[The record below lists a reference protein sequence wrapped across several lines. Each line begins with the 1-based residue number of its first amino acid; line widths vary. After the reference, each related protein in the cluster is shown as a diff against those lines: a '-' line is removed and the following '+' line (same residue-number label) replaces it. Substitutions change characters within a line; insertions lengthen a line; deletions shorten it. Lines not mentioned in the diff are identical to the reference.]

1 MSLHDDIQNH
11 INDLQ
16 KLLNETTEPALIKKA
31 RELWGK
37 EDYRFKVLKQFVASS
52 GDRFAKPA
60 DPPAPEPSGGQDN
73 KPVQKSAKEFD
84 KK

>member
-16 KLLNETTEPALIKKA
+16 KLLNETTEQALIKKA

-52 GDRFAKPA
+52 GDRFSQSADPA
-60 DPPAPEPSGGQDN
+60 DIKPDHDLGN
-73 KPVQKSAKEFD
+73 KPVK
-84 KK
+84 

>member
-1 MSLHDDIQNH
+1 MSLHDDIQSH

-37 EDYRFKVLKQFVASS
+37 EDYRYKVLKQFVASS
-52 GDRFAKPA
+52 GDRFAGPAEPPVESKP
-60 DPPAPEPSGGQDN
+60 DPDDGHKIQN
-73 KPVQKSAKEFD
+73 KPIR
-84 KK
+84 

>member
-1 MSLHDDIQNH
+1 MSLHDDIQSH

-31 RELWGK
+31 RELWEK

-52 GDRFAKPA
+52 GDRFAKQA
-60 DPPAPEPSGGQDN
+60 DPPKDIKPDNNEPEN
-73 KPVQKSAKEFD
+73 KAVK
-84 KK
+84 